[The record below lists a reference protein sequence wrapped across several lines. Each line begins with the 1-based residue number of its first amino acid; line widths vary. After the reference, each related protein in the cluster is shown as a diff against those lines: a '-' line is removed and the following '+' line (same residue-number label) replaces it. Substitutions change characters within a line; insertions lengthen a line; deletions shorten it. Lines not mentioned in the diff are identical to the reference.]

1 MNNLIKRENCEIEA
15 IKIYNKFKECM
26 KNPNNAYKFFG
37 YIDSLNLDR
46 MKYSQE
52 EIILIRNLVIRN
64 IAIDYSTMM
73 INGGK

>member
-26 KNPNNAYKFFG
+26 KNPNNAYKFFD

-73 INGGK
+73 INGG

>member
-26 KNPNNAYKFFG
+26 KNPNNAYKFFD

>member
-15 IKIYNKFKECM
+15 MKIYNKFKECM
-26 KNPNNAYKFFG
+26 KNPNNAYKFFD

>member
-1 MNNLIKRENCEIEA
+1 MNDLIKRENCEIEA
-15 IKIYNKFKECM
+15 MKIYNKFKECM
-26 KNPNNAYKFFG
+26 KNPNNAYKFFD

>member
-1 MNNLIKRENCEIEA
+1 MNNLIKRGNCEIEA
-15 IKIYNKFKECM
+15 MKIYNKFKECM
-26 KNPNNAYKFFG
+26 KNPNNAYKFFD